1 MSIKSVVNTN
11 ISEATDPVGNRGNLP
26 SSVYAF
32 QCGAAT
38 QTAGATNADVFTV
51 SNSVLT
57 AGSEIVGAYQGTLAA
72 GPGAAA
78 GQQQFVTLTFANAHG
93 WTANTHYMEVHF
105 VGSDADA
112 GNLEVGHCSGGS
124 FGTANTLE
132 FIRRAPSAIT
142 SQNLM
147 ACTWSVVI
155 RKRAKAKA

>member
-57 AGSEIVGAYQGTLAA
+57 AGSEIVGAYQGTLPA
-72 GPGAAA
+72 GPGPAA
-78 GQQQFVTLTFANAHG
+78 GQQQFVTLTFANDHK
-93 WTANTHYMEVHF
+93 WTANKHYMEVHF
-105 VGSDADA
+105 VGSEPDADV
-112 GNLEVGHCSGGS
+112 LEVGHCSGGS
-124 FGTANTLE
+124 FGTAKTLE
-132 FIRRAPSAIT
+132 FIRRASSAIT
-142 SQNLM
+142 PQNLM

-155 RKRAKAKA
+155 RKRAVEKA

>member
-11 ISEATDPVGNRGNLP
+11 ISAATDPVGNRGNLP

-38 QTAGATNADVFTV
+38 QTAGATNVDAFTV
-51 SNSVLT
+51 AATVLKD
-57 AGSEIVGAYQGTLAA
+57 GSETVGAYQGTLPA
-72 GPGAAA
+72 GRGVLA
-78 GQQQFVTLTFANAHG
+78 GQQQFVTLNFATAHG
-93 WTANTHYMEVHF
+93 WNAATHYMEVHF
-105 VGSDADA
+105 VGSDVDA
-112 GNLEVGHCSGGS
+112 ANLEVGHCSGGS

-142 SQNLM
+142 AQNLM

-155 RKRAKAKA
+155 RKRAVAKA